1 MSNACHGL
9 IEDLMPALG
18 MAVRRSWHHCDGK
31 QNPHIEKTMDTTIER
46 FQADVIDASMQIP
59 VLVDF
64 WAPWCGPCKS
74 LTPMLEKLEQQ
85 YQGRFR
91 LVKVNTDEQQ
101 ELAQHFRIR
110 SIPTV
115 FAVVGG
121 RPVDQFQGALPEAQ
135 LREFID
141 RLMPNPSDIE
151 LDAALAAIEK
161 GDRKTAAE
169 HLKKA
174 LALDPANDMARITY
188 AQVLLEEDDAAAAK
202 AQIDA
207 LTAAGKQD
215 PHAQALAARIAA
227 LLKEN
232 RLPPSPELEARIA
245 ANPADLQARLD
256 LAQHC
261 IAHKAWEPALEQLLE
276 IVRRDRAF
284 GEDVGRKTMI
294 QVFELAAAQPELVSV
309 WRRRLSSALF

>member
-1 MSNACHGL
+1 MSNACQGVIEGLVPLRKMIARDHGT
-9 IEDLMPALG
+9 IANASKIPI
-18 MAVRRSWHHCDGK
+18 SK
-31 QNPHIEKTMDTTIER
+31 NIMDTTIER
-46 FQADVIDASMQIP
+46 FQADVIDASMQVP

-74 LTPMLEKLEQQ
+74 LTPLLEKLEQQ
-85 YQGRFR
+85 YQGRFK

-101 ELAQHFRIR
+101 QLAQHFRIR

-121 RPVDQFQGALPEAQ
+121 QPVDQFQGALPEGQ

-151 LDAALAAIEK
+151 LDAALAAVEK
-161 GDRKTAAE
+161 GDRKTAAD

-174 LALDPANDMARITY
+174 LALDPSNDMARMTY
-188 AQVLLEEDDAAAAK
+188 AQVLLEEDDAPAAK
-202 AQIDA
+202 AQLDA
-207 LTAAGKQD
+207 LSAAARQD
-215 PHAQALAARIAA
+215 PHAQALSARIAA
-227 LLKEN
+227 LLEEN

-276 IVRRDRAF
+276 IVQRDRAF

-294 QVFELAAAQPELVSV
+294 QVFDLAAAQPQLVAT
-309 WRRRLSSALF
+309 WRRRLSSVLF

>member
-1 MSNACHGL
+1 
-9 IEDLMPALG
+9 
-18 MAVRRSWHHCDGK
+18 
-31 QNPHIEKTMDTTIER
+31 MDTTIET
-46 FQADVIDASMQIP
+46 FQADVIDASMQVP
-59 VLVDF
+59 VILDF

-74 LTPMLEKLEQQ
+74 LGPMLEKLEQQ
-85 YQGRFR
+85 YQGRFK

-101 ELAQHFRIR
+101 QLAQHFRIR

-115 FAVVGG
+115 FAIVGG
-121 RPVDQFQGALPEAQ
+121 RPVDQFQGALPEGQ

-141 RLMPNPSDIE
+141 RLMPNPAEIE
-151 LDAALAAIEK
+151 LDAAMTAIEQ
-161 GDRKTAAE
+161 GDRETAAS

-174 LALDPANDMARITY
+174 LALDPSSDIARLTY
-188 AQVLLEEDDAAAAK
+188 AQLLLDGDDAAAANE
-202 AQIDA
+202 QMQA
-207 LTAAGKQD
+207 LSAVGKID
-215 PHAQALAARIAA
+215 PHAQALAARIQAV
-227 LLKEN
+227 LEEN

-284 GEDVGRKTMI
+284 GEDIGRKTMI
-294 QVFELAAAQPELVSV
+294 QVFDLAASQPQLVSA
-309 WRRRLSSALF
+309 WRRKLSSSLF

>member
-1 MSNACHGL
+1 MIDTN
-9 IEDLMPALG
+9 
-18 MAVRRSWHHCDGK
+18 
-31 QNPHIEKTMDTTIER
+31 IEK

-64 WAPWCGPCKS
+64 WAPWCGPCKT
-74 LTPMLEKLEQQ
+74 LGPMLEQLEQQ
-85 YQGRFR
+85 YKGRFR
-91 LVKVNTDEQQ
+91 LVKVNTEEEQ
-101 ELAQHFRIR
+101 ELAQHFRVR

-115 FAVVGG
+115 YAIVGG

-141 RLMPNPSDIE
+141 RLMPNPSDLE
-151 LDAALAAIEK
+151 LDSALGAIEK
-161 GDRKTAAE
+161 GDREAASG

-174 LALDPANDMARITY
+174 LALDPSNDMARMTY
-188 AQVLLEEDDAAAAK
+188 AQMLLEDDDAPAAN
-202 AQIDA
+202 AQLEA
-207 LTAAGKQD
+207 LSPAGRQD
-215 PHAQALAARIAA
+215 PHAQALAARVQAM
-227 LLKEN
+227 LEEN

-245 ANPADLQARLD
+245 KDPADLQARLE

-284 GEDVGRKTMI
+284 GDDVGRKTMI
-294 QVFELAAAQPELVSV
+294 QIFDLAQSQPQLVAA
-309 WRRRLSSALF
+309 WRRRLGAALN